1 MTNWPGIGASS
12 GQGWFAPPDL
22 ARPRAPFHRDMPDS
36 PDRDF
41 TPQPA
46 ADPERSQLISH
57 CENAGALAE
66 VMIPNVTASTNS
78 RVRSDVVYLPYEGG
92 GAIFSVGSCSW
103 CGSLSQKSYD
113 NDIYRITD
121 NVLTAFLGAALPRPG
136 AAAATRSGDG
146 T

>member
-1 MTNWPGIGASS
+1 
-12 GQGWFAPPDL
+12 
-22 ARPRAPFHRDMPDS
+22 MPDS

-66 VMIPNVTASTNS
+66 VMIPNVTAGTNP
-78 RVRSDVVYLPYEGG
+78 RVRSDVAYLPYEGG
-92 GAIFSVGSCSW
+92 GAVFSVGSCSW
-103 CGSLSQKSYD
+103 CGSLSHNSYD

-121 NVLTAFLGAALPRPG
+121 NVLTAFVGTRAAGMP
-136 AAAATRSGDG
+136 
-146 T
+146 